1 MLQVVTDSS
10 CDLPEEL
17 IKAYKIRVIP
27 LTISIE
33 DRTYLERV
41 EITPEAF
48 YEQMAENSNLP
59 KTSQPAPAAFAA
71 SFRELAESG
80 QVICLTISSKL
91 SGTYQSACLGK
102 DLAGVNASVFDTL
115 AGSLGHG
122 LQVLRACKL
131 AQAGC
136 TASEVMAELA
146 EYRKRMKILIL
157 LNTLE
162 NIVKGGRLS
171 KFQGALASILN
182 IKLLLHNVDGAVEL
196 LERVRGSKKF
206 LRRVMETVQE
216 FCPDM
221 SERDVGI
228 TDFLNPAGSEQIQRA
243 MREQNPP
250 RSIIT
255 NSMGAT
261 MATYAGHGGMIVS
274 F

>member
-17 IKAYKIRVIP
+17 IKKHDIQIVP
-27 LTISIE
+27 LTISI
-33 DRTYLERV
+33 DDHTYFERV
-41 EITPEAF
+41 DITPETF
-48 YEQMAENSNLP
+48 YEKMAESNSLP
-59 KTSQPAPAAFAA
+59 KTSQPSPAIFAKAFQ
-71 SFRELAESG
+71 EKAESG
-80 QVICLTISSKL
+80 EVICLTISSKL
-91 SGTYQSACLGK
+91 SGTHQAACMGR
-102 DLAGVNASVFDTL
+102 DLSGVNASVFDTL

-136 TASEVMAELA
+136 TASEVVAELA
-146 EYRKRMKILIL
+146 DYRKRMKIFIL
-157 LNTLE
+157 LDTLE

-171 KFQGALASILN
+171 RFQGALANILN

-206 LRRVMETVQE
+206 VRRVMETMQE

-221 SERDVGI
+221 TERDVGI
-228 TDFLNPAGSEQIQRA
+228 TDFLNPDGSESIQKT
-243 MREQNPP
+243 MREQCSP

-261 MATYAGHGGMIVS
+261 MATYAGKGGMIIS

>member
-17 IKAYKIRVIP
+17 IKKHNIRVIP
-27 LTISIE
+27 LTISI
-33 DRTYLERV
+33 DDHSYLERV
-41 EITPEAF
+41 EITPEVF
-48 YEQMAENSNLP
+48 YEKMANSSNLP
-59 KTSQPAPAAFAA
+59 KTSQPAPAAFATA
-71 SFRELAESG
+71 FRELSDAG

-91 SGTYQSACLGK
+91 SGTYQSACLGR
-102 DLAGVNASVFDTL
+102 DLAGVDASVFDTL

-131 AQAGC
+131 GQAGC
-136 TASEVMAELA
+136 TAKEVVAELT
-146 EYRKRMKILIL
+146 EYRQRMKILIL

-182 IKLLLHNVDGAVEL
+182 IKLLLHNVEGAVEL
-196 LERVRGSKKF
+196 LEKVRGSKKF
-206 LRRVMETVQE
+206 LRRVMETIHD

-221 SERDVGI
+221 SVRDVGI
-228 TDFLNPAGSEQIQRA
+228 TDFLNPVGSEQIQQA
-243 MREQNPP
+243 LREQNPP

-261 MATYAGHGGMIVS
+261 MATYAGHGGMIIS